1 MRLDGFGL
9 FVDDIAKMERCFYYM
24 AGQILRR

>member
-9 FVDDIAKMERCFYYM
+9 FVDDIAKMERCFCYM
-24 AGQILRR
+24 AGRILRR